1 MGVLLQKTEV
11 WTRTFIRR
19 ISGRDIPLGR
29 VLLYAIALAAVL
41 FLALYHL
48 SDYPLT
54 WFDEGS
60 HLHVPKALVKFGEY
74 ADYSSEGFRYYGPT
88 NGVGPT
94 LLLPIAGVFK
104 LFDVGLLQARLV
116 VVVYLL
122 AALYLFFR
130 LADHLEGK
138 WLAWVALGLLVAS
151 RGVAIIEYGR
161 QVLGEVPAFA
171 FMLAG
176 LLVWWKSWE
185 KQDWMRIILAGVL
198 LGLSVVTKTQFLLFL
213 APTLLIAWLA
223 NLFYYRLLPQRV
235 FIVPGL
241 ITGGL
246 FAIWQAILLLA
257 IDPQGNLAL
266 LTKTS
271 GSAAFVFS
279 MDLIK
284 RSFGELLSIRGYFG
298 LVGLSLLFG
307 LSLILPKKIVNFKW
321 GILWMLAVINLGWYV
336 FASVSWLRYAF
347 AGLAVSC
354 LFLARIFVDLAGDF
368 RARFGEIWQSIRRG
382 GVIASMDALRGTLL
396 VIIMALG
403 AISLALNV
411 RGIVSPP
418 VNAPFQMA
426 AFLNENVPLD
436 EVIETYE
443 PEMGF
448 LSDHRFHFPAHS
460 YLNQTIQSI
469 WMGGASPGEDYT
481 FITDEKPG
489 YILIGE
495 FSTWVNFYSMS
506 DIEANYTQV
515 TAIGPYRLYRSNG
528 SE

>member
-11 WTRTFIRR
+11 WTRTLIRR
-19 ISGRDIPLGR
+19 ISGRDIQLSR
-29 VLLYAIALAAVL
+29 VVLSTIALAAVL
-41 FLALYHL
+41 FLALYNL

-60 HLHVPKALVKFGEY
+60 HLHVPKALVKYGVY

-94 LLLPIAGVFK
+94 LLLPIAGVFE
-104 LFDVGLLQARLV
+104 LFGIGLLQARLV
-116 VVVYLL
+116 VVVYLI
-122 AALYLFFR
+122 AALYLFYR
-130 LADHLEGK
+130 LADHLGGK
-138 WLAWVALGLLVAS
+138 WLAWVAIALLVAS
-151 RGVAIIEYGR
+151 RGVAILEYGR

-171 FMLAG
+171 FLLAG
-176 LLVWWKSWE
+176 LLVWWQSWE
-185 KQDWMRIILAGVL
+185 KRDWMRILLAGVL

-213 APTLLIAWLA
+213 APTLLLAWFA

-279 MDLIK
+279 MDLIR

-298 LVGLSLLFG
+298 LAGLALLFG
-307 LSLILPKKIVNFKW
+307 VSLILPKRIVNFKW
-321 GILWMLAVINLGWYV
+321 GILWMLAVINLGWYL

-354 LFLARIFVDLAGDF
+354 LFLARIFVDLVGGF
-368 RARFGEIWQSIRRG
+368 RHRFGEVWKSIWRS
-382 GVIASMDALRGTLL
+382 GVIEPMDALRATLL
-396 VIIMALG
+396 IVILALG
-403 AISLALNV
+403 TISLALNV
-411 RGIVSPP
+411 RGVVAPP
-418 VNAPFQMA
+418 ANPPFQMA
-426 AFLNENVPLD
+426 AYLNENVPVD

-448 LSDHRFHFPAHS
+448 LTDHRFHFPPHS

-469 WMGGASPGEDYT
+469 WMGGASPGVDYK
-481 FITDEKPG
+481 FITEEKPG
-489 YILIGE
+489 YILVGE
-495 FSTWVNFYSMS
+495 FATWVNFYSMS
-506 DIEANYTQV
+506 DIEANYTKV
-515 TAIGPYRLYRSNG
+515 TVIGPYRLYRSN
-528 SE
+528 SRE

>member
-19 ISGRDIPLGR
+19 ISGRDVPLSR
-29 VLLYAIALAAVL
+29 AIIYAIALAAVL
-41 FLALYHL
+41 SLALYNL

-60 HLHVPKALVKFGEY
+60 HLHVPKAMVKYGVY

-138 WLAWVALGLLVAS
+138 WLAWVAIFLLIAS

-176 LLVWWKSWE
+176 LLVWWNSWD
-185 KQDWMRIILAGVL
+185 KRDWKRIVLAGVL
-198 LGLSVVTKTQFLLFL
+198 LGLSVVTKSQFLLFL

-246 FAIWQAILLLA
+246 FAIWQAILLFG

-266 LTKTS
+266 LQKTS

-307 LSLILPKKIVNFKW
+307 ASLILPKRIVNFKW
-321 GILWMLAVINLGWYV
+321 GILWILAVINLVWYV

-347 AGLAVSC
+347 AGLAISC
-354 LFLARIFVDLAGDF
+354 LFMARIFVDLVGDF
-368 RARFGEIWQSIRRG
+368 RQRYRAAWESFRRG
-382 GVIASMDALRGTLL
+382 GVIESMDALRGTLL
-396 VIIMALG
+396 VVILALG
-403 AISLALNV
+403 MISLALNV

-418 VNAPFQMA
+418 ANPPFQMA
-426 AFLNENVPLD
+426 AYLNENVPVD

-443 PEMGF
+443 PEIGF
-448 LSDHRFHFPAHS
+448 LTDHRFHYPPQS

-469 WMGGASPGEDYT
+469 WMGGALPGENYR
-481 FITDEKPG
+481 FITEEKPR
-489 YILIGE
+489 YILVGE
-495 FSTWVNFYSMS
+495 FATWVHFYSIS
-506 DIEANYTQV
+506 EIEANYTQV
-515 TAIGPYRLYRSNG
+515 TVIGPYRLYRSNG
-528 SE
+528 HE